1 MIILERLNFLLVGS
15 IENINSLTNKYAPK
29 RLNFDKPAFQARVRV
44 AVLDNNE
51 NTGRPILLGK
61 LTKF

>member
-1 MIILERLNFLLVGS
+1 MNFLLVGS
-15 IENINSLTNKYAPK
+15 IENINSHTNKYAPK

-44 AVLDNNE
+44 AVPDIKE
-51 NTGRPILLGK
+51 NTGRPKLLGK